1 MAVGQEVLIKPRPDQ
16 VGQRHPVLQAGR
28 ERDRVGG
35 HQARTA
41 RAVLAPADEHLAQ
54 APVIAL
60 VGRDREP
67 LQADGHGRGLPAAPR
82 WQLLPNT

>member
-1 MAVGQEVLIKPRPDQ
+1 MAVGQEVLIKSRPDQ

-28 ERDRVGG
+28 ERDRVGS
-35 HQARTA
+35 HQACTA
-41 RAVLAPADEHLAQ
+41 RTVLAPVDEHLAQ

-67 LQADGHGRGLPAAPR
+67 LQADGHGHGVPAAPR
-82 WQLLPNT
+82 WQLLPHT